1 MRVISGTA
9 KGRKL
14 TPLEGDDVR
23 PTTDR
28 VKEAVFSIIQFHIEG
43 RSFLDLFA
51 GSGQMG
57 IEALSRGAAK
67 AVFVDQSRR
76 SIGVINKNLSTVGF
90 ESRARVVNS
99 DSLSYL
105 KTCREQFDLA
115 FLDPPYSTGLLQ
127 QALPLAVKI
136 MKKTGFIICESPINE
151 ELPEKIDEF
160 TLDRNYRYG
169 KIKVSIYCIKDGC

>member
-1 MRVISGTA
+1 MRVISGSA
-9 KGRKL
+9 KGRRL

-28 VKEAVFSIIQFHIEG
+28 VKEAIFSIVQFHIEG
-43 RSFLDLFA
+43 RSFLDLFS

-67 AVFVDQSRR
+67 AVFVDRSRR
-76 SIGVINKNLSTVGF
+76 SVDIIKKNISTAGVEAGA
-90 ESRARVVNS
+90 EVVNS

-105 KTCREQFDLA
+105 KISRKQFDLA

-127 QALPLAVKI
+127 EALPLTVKI

-151 ELPEKIDEF
+151 ELPKKIDEF

-169 KIKVSIYCIKDGC
+169 KIKISIYCIKDGC